1 MVSYSSVCVCPALPP
16 FTPHLRPLP
25 SPLTTMS
32 CPVAAVSPPHPL
44 QKVRWSKWLIRIGF
58 NAREGLVLH
67 NVGYEDGG
75 RLRPVLHRAS
85 LAEMAVPYG
94 QPE

>member
-1 MVSYSSVCVCPALPP
+1 MVCFQHDSMYSSFCRHSYLSHHHLTPP
-16 FTPHLRPLP
+16 PQVH
-25 SPLTTMS
+25 
-32 CPVAAVSPPHPL
+32 
-44 QKVRWSKWLIRIGF
+44 WSKWHIRIGF

-67 NVGYEDGG
+67 NVGYEDAG

>member
-1 MVSYSSVCVCPALPP
+1 MGGHVQEVCWQQCAAGLTVVACLAVCCCCCL
-16 FTPHLRPLP
+16 LL
-25 SPLTTMS
+25 
-32 CPVAAVSPPHPL
+32 V
-44 QKVRWSKWLIRIGF
+44 QVRWSKWHIRVGF

-67 NVGYEDGG
+67 NVGYEDSG

>member
-1 MVSYSSVCVCPALPP
+1 M
-16 FTPHLRPLP
+16 
-25 SPLTTMS
+25 
-32 CPVAAVSPPHPL
+32 
-44 QKVRWSKWLIRIGF
+44 
-58 NAREGLVLH
+58 LH
-67 NVGYEDGG
+67 NVGYEDAG

>member
-1 MVSYSSVCVCPALPP
+1 MLSARQHAQQLLLTLLLVSSSSHP
-16 FTPHLRPLP
+16 
-25 SPLTTMS
+25 
-32 CPVAAVSPPHPL
+32 PL
-44 QKVRWSKWLIRIGF
+44 QVHWSKWHIRIGF

-67 NVGYEDGG
+67 NVGYEDAG

>member
-1 MVSYSSVCVCPALPP
+1 VFSLLPV
-16 FTPHLRPLP
+16 LL
-25 SPLTTMS
+25 S
-32 CPVAAVSPPHPL
+32 AAVCL
-44 QKVRWSKWLIRIGF
+44 WCRRQVRWSKWHIRVGF